1 VCERERRER
10 GRRDHARVMCDKR
23 RSDDGR
29 LIKKIFLKPKIV
41 FKDDDDDDI
50 VLLLDIFTT
59 YSSNP

>member
-1 VCERERRER
+1 VTR
-10 GRRDHARVMCDKR
+10 R

-41 FKDDDDDDI
+41 FKDDDDDI